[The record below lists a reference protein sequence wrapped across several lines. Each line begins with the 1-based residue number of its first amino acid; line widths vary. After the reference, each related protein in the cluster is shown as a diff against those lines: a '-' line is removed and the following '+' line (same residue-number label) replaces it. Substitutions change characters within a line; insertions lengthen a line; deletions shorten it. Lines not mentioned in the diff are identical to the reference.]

1 MIFAVARKE
10 LRALFGSPLAWSV
23 LAVLQALLAYIF
35 LGQLDAYLSLQPR
48 LTQIANPPGVTEM
61 VAAPLFS
68 AAALVLLM
76 AVPLLSMR
84 LVAGERRDRTLV
96 FLLSAPLTLTEI
108 VAGKF
113 FGLLL
118 FLATVAT
125 LPLLMALSLYA
136 GGTLDLGLI
145 LTNFLGLLL
154 LAAAFAALGLFLSSL
169 TASPTV
175 AGIASLGAFLGLWVI
190 NMAVS
195 DPDSALN
202 TLSLLKHFESF
213 NRGLIDTADIAYFL
227 LFTALFLAFTVRRLD
242 NERLGG

>member
-1 MIFAVARKE
+1 MIVAVARKE

-84 LVAGERRDRTLV
+84 LIAGERRDRTLV

-113 FGLLL
+113 LGLLL
-118 FLATVAT
+118 FLAAVAT

-145 LTNFLGLLL
+145 LANFLGLLL

-190 NMAVS
+190 NMAAS

>member
-1 MIFAVARKE
+1 VIFVVARKE
-10 LRALFGSPLAWSV
+10 LRSLFGSPLAWSV

-35 LGQLDAYLSLQPR
+35 LGQLDAYLALQPR
-48 LTQIANPPGVTEM
+48 FTQIANPPGMTEM
-61 VAAPLFS
+61 VVAPLFS

-108 VAGKF
+108 VLGKF
-113 FGLLL
+113 LGLLL
-118 FLATVAT
+118 FLAAVAA

-136 GGTLDLGLI
+136 GGPLDLGLV
-145 LTNFLGLLL
+145 LANLLGLLL

-169 TASPTV
+169 TTSPTV
-175 AGIASLGAFLGLWVI
+175 AGIASLGAFLGLWIV
-190 NMAVS
+190 NMAVT

-202 TLSLLKHFESF
+202 TLSLLKHFEGF

>member
-1 MIFAVARKE
+1 MIVAVARKE

-84 LVAGERRDRTLV
+84 LIAGEPRDRTLV

-113 FGLLL
+113 LGLLL
-118 FLATVAT
+118 FLAAVAT

-145 LTNFLGLLL
+145 LANFLGLLL

>member
-1 MIFAVARKE
+1 MIVAVARKE

-84 LVAGERRDRTLV
+84 LIAGERRDRTLV

-113 FGLLL
+113 LGLLL
-118 FLATVAT
+118 FLAAVAT

-145 LTNFLGLLL
+145 LANFLGLLL